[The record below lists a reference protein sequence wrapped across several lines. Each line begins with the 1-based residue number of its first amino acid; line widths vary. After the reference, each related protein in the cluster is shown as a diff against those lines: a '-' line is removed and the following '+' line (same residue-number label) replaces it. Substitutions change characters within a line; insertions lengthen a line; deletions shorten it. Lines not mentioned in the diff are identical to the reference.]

1 MKIRT
6 YTELITLPTIEE
18 RFEYLK
24 LNGKVCEEIFGKD
37 RYLNQT
43 FYHSKEWR
51 LFRRDIIIR
60 DNGCDLAHP
69 DFPINGSIY
78 IHHMNPITIADTKG
92 DIKKMLDPEFVVCCS
107 YNMHQA
113 IGFGLDA
120 LAPKTYV
127 PRRPY
132 DDCPWR

>member
-6 YTELITLPTIEE
+6 YAELMSFSTIEE
-18 RFEYLK
+18 RYEYLK
-24 LNGKVCEEIFGKD
+24 LNGKVGEEVFGRD

-51 LFRRDIIIR
+51 NFRRNIIIR
-60 DNGCDLAHP
+60 DNGCDLAHE
-69 DFPINGSIY
+69 DYPINGPIY
-78 IHHMNPITIADTKG
+78 IHHMNPITIADVKG
-92 DIKKMLDPEFVVCCS
+92 DISKMLDPDQVVCCS

-113 IGFGLDA
+113 ITYGLDN